1 MYGGEIREL
10 EEGCWETEVIQKE
23 FCNKV
28 FRVPRFSEN
37 RTADW
42 TWEIQREGKVV
53 CLDVKYW
60 LRILQMEME
69 ELVKGCYE
77 WQINILK
84 FNLGKRNDKEK
95 IQTNDSWDIQYLA
108 RSTE

>member
-1 MYGGEIREL
+1 
-10 EEGCWETEVIQKE
+10 
-23 FCNKV
+23 
-28 FRVPRFSEN
+28 
-37 RTADW
+37 
-42 TWEIQREGKVV
+42 
-53 CLDVKYW
+53 
-60 LRILQMEME
+60 MEME